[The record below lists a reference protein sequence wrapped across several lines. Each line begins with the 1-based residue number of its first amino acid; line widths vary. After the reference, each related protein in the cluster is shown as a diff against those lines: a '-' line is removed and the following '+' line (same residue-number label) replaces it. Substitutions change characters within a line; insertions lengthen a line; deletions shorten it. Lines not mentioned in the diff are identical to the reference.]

1 MGKRKW
7 TDIKM
12 LEAGI
17 IAMREAG
24 KTRKEIAE
32 YYGLAKGQ
40 IKNWV
45 NRYNRTQAKLAAG
58 ITPRRRGRPQKN
70 EESVDIV
77 VEQAYEI
84 KRLRMENELLRD
96 FLHFTERE

>member
-24 KTRKEIAE
+24 KTRREIAE
-32 YYGLAKGQ
+32 YYGLEKAQ
-40 IKNWV
+40 IKNWI
-45 NRYNRTQAKLAAG
+45 NRYNRVQAELASG
-58 ITPRRRGRPQKN
+58 NPPRHKGRPRKDGQPPHQS
-70 EESVDIV
+70 EET
-77 VEQAYEI
+77 EL
-84 KRLRMENELLRD
+84 KRLRMENQLLRD
-96 FLHFTERE
+96 FLRSTERE